1 MDITQFHAAFFEES
15 REGLDAMEAGLLG
28 LEESGR
34 ADAETVNTIFRAAHS
49 IKGGAATFG
58 FGAVT
63 DLTHVLETLL
73 DQARSGGRVLDSEAT
88 GALLASV
95 DVLRDLLAVYEQGGP
110 DIEARI
116 DHAALA
122 QARVGLDR
130 MLAGAAGA
138 ATTTN
143 TSTATTD
150 TGPDHWRIAFHPLP
164 SLFMSGNDPLR
175 ILRELAGLG
184 EMTVE
189 CHDRELPAF
198 ASLDPHEAHLGWTLT
213 LPGTVK
219 RGDIDEAFAWVEDQ
233 CELEIEAVAKVEAAP
248 AEAAGNTATQNSPAA
263 NAPARGGNDADTS
276 IRVAVNKVDALINL
290 VGELVITQAML
301 RQRAQ
306 SLDPVAN
313 EALLSGL
320 EQLDR
325 NTRDLQEAVMGV
337 RMLPVEFA
345 FSRFPRMV
353 RDLASR
359 LNKKVRLKTSGE
371 ATELDKGV
379 IEKIVDPLVHLV
391 RNAIDHG
398 LESPEERRAAGKDET
413 GTITH
418 DAPPTRA
425 GTSSSRSATTAAGW
439 TASASC
445 ARPPN
450 ATCRCP
456 TNPPIRRCGTWCS
469 HPGFSTADALTDLS
483 GRGVGMDVVKSNII
497 ALGGNVEIRSAR
509 GQGSTISIRLPL
521 TLAIMDGMSVAV
533 GDEVFIIPLN
543 MVVESLQPGAGDV
556 RTVTN
561 EGRVLRVREEYLP
574 LLNLAATYGLPAPR
588 RDDTPPIAVVVE
600 CDGRKLALEVDELVG
615 QQQVVVKNLE
625 ANYRRIARR
634 LRRHD
639 PGRRPRRA
647 DRRRRRPGPGRA
659 PARRRLTRQHRL
671 RRTRHEHRHHQ
682 ERRQRQRCRG
692 RGVPDLHPGGR
703 GVRRR
708 HPEGA
713 GDPRLRRRHPHA
725 RRAGVHQGRGQPAR
739 HHRPGGRPAHQVQAG
754 ATSATT
760 RRR

>member
-73 DQARSGGRVLDSEAT
+73 DQARSGGRVLDRDAT

-122 QARVGLDR
+122 QARAGLDR

-138 ATTTN
+138 ATTT
-143 TSTATTD
+143 SAATAAAD
-150 TGPDHWRIAFHPLP
+150 AGPDHWRIAFHPLP

-184 EMTVE
+184 EINVE

-198 ASLDPHEAHLGWTLT
+198 AALDPHEAHLGWTLT

-248 AEAAGNTATQNSPAA
+248 VEFEAAATANTPAA

-325 NTRDLQEAVMGV
+325 NTRDLQESVMGV

-353 RDLASR
+353 RDVASR
-359 LNKKVRLKTSGE
+359 LSKKVRLKTSGE

-379 IEKIVDPLVHLV
+379 IEKIVDPLVHLM

-413 GTITH
+413 GTISMSAAH
-418 DAPPTRA
+418 QGGHIIIEVGDDGRGLDRERILRKAAERNLPVPDEPTD
-425 GTSSSRSATTAAGW
+425 SQVW
-439 TASASC
+439 DLVF
-445 ARPPN
+445 
-450 ATCRCP
+450 
-456 TNPPIRRCGTWCS
+456 

-483 GRGVGMDVVKSNII
+483 GRGVGMDVVKSNIV

-561 EGRVLRVREEYLP
+561 EGRVLRVRDEFLP
-574 LLNLAATYGLPAPR
+574 LLNLAATYGLPAQR
-588 RDDTPPIAVVVE
+588 RDDAAPPIAVVVE

-625 ANYRRIARR
+625 ANYRRI
-634 LRRHD
+634 D
-639 PGRRPRRA
+639 
-647 DRRRRRPGPGRA
+647 
-659 PARRRLTRQHRL
+659 
-671 RRTRHEHRHHQ
+671 
-682 ERRQRQRCRG
+682 
-692 RGVPDLHPGGR
+692 GVS
-703 GVRRR
+703 
-708 HPEGA
+708 
-713 GDPRLRRRHPHA
+713 
-725 RRAGVHQGRGQPAR
+725 
-739 HHRPGGRPAHQVQAG
+739 G
-754 ATSATT
+754 ATILGDGRVALIVDAGGLGQAA
-760 RRR
+760 RLLAAA